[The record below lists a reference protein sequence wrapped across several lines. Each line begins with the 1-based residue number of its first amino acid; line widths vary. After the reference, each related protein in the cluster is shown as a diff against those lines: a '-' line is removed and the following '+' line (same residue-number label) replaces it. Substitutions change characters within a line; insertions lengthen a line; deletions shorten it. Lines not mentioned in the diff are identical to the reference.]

1 MVYFTAIGNI
11 FWIFGIFCGHFVIF
25 FLALGIFYQK
35 YLATLIQRPSHV
47 QGVASHPGA
56 DFSYIF
62 FHGKSLSAENSSEF
76 VEKTIFQK
84 FFRGKFNFSPN
95 ILWENFPRNFA
106 PNFP

>member
-47 QGVASHPGA
+47 QGVASHPGLQGGG
-56 DFSYIF
+56 
-62 FHGKSLSAENSSEF
+62 HKKNNWKNGEERHKGNS
-76 VEKTIFQK
+76 
-84 FFRGKFNFSPN
+84 
-95 ILWENFPRNFA
+95 
-106 PNFP
+106 